1 MARRATGFLADFQA
15 FIMQGNV
22 VDLAVAVIIGGAF
35 GKIIES
41 FVADI
46 VTPAILAPALE
57 AAKVNDLKSLV
68 IGNGIKYGAFLA
80 SILNFLV
87 IAFAIFVMVRVIEK
101 AKRQF
106 SRQEAAAEE
115 AAPDPATLAQ
125 ERLTQSLDRLAMV
138 MERR

>member
-46 VTPAILAPALE
+46 VTPAILAPALQ
-57 AAKVNDLKSLV
+57 AAKVDDLKSLG
-68 IGNGIKYGAFLA
+68 INGIKYGSFLA

-87 IAFAIFVMVRVIEK
+87 IAFAIFIMVRVIEK

-115 AAPDPATLAQ
+115 AAPDPAALAQ